1 MESDYSQT
9 AMREIIAKP
18 GRTYGLVVGI
28 EKYSNTSW
36 NVGGP
41 ANDALKFADW
51 LCKRDVPKEN
61 IRLCLS
67 LLEENNHLLE
77 QSDFTVEEATE
88 QNLSNIIENNFSKQ
102 KGDLLYIFW
111 AGHGLLSSERER
123 RLLCAD
129 ATSQNWRNLDLD
141 SLLLLLKS
149 NLFGIK
155 NHICILDACANYLL
169 ESDGRPT
176 NLKGKQFSSGQPMR
190 DYKQFVLLATREG
203 EKAIVNTKC
212 QTGYFSQAVREALEQ
227 EPLETWPPNMKVIS
241 EKVQQQVTS
250 LNNKQ
255 LPIFF
260 DSCSWD
266 GDRQSY
272 RLNELNL
279 PDKTPHLN
287 DESGKNISA
296 KPLTALIPD
305 TTTFEFEVVTVDAQG
320 RETKRCPKQA
330 QYFLEI
336 LGNGVELEMVSIPG
350 GKFTMGAP
358 KEELESGEE
367 ERPQHLVTVKP
378 FFMGKYPI
386 TQAQWRAIASLPK
399 IKRDLDPDPSCFKG
413 DNRPIERVSWYDA
426 EEFCDRLSEKKRRLY
441 RLPSEAEWEYA
452 CRARETTPFH
462 FGATISTNL
471 ANYCGQNQKI
481 KCRLYKGT
489 YGNEPNGI
497 YRQETSEVDIFSA
510 NAFGIHDM
518 HGLVWEWCADYYHKN
533 YQDAPSDGSIWL
545 INGNEEG
552 RILRGG
558 SWTSPPN
565 ICRSASRFFGNPSS
579 SNKNVGFR
587 VVCSF
592 V

>member
-1 MESDYSQT
+1 MTNNQ
-9 AMREIIAKP
+9 P
-18 GRTYGLVVGI
+18 GDKLNPKI
-28 EKYSNTSW
+28 QQELLNHLK
-36 NVGGP
+36 VGG
-41 ANDALKFADW
+41 NLT
-51 LCKRDVPKEN
+51 VGN
-61 IRLCLS
+61 INQQNITLNFQVGAPDCQ
-67 LLEENNHLLE
+67 E
-77 QSDFTVEEATE
+77 QSIDLIRQYIELFKVIAEGRYIPEISEVPSQSFTVSNEAE
-88 QNLSNIIENNFSKQ
+88 VIQPLW
-102 KGDLLYIFW
+102 LV
-111 AGHGLLSSERER
+111 
-123 RLLCAD
+123 
-129 ATSQNWRNLDLD
+129 
-141 SLLLLLKS
+141 
-149 NLFGIK
+149 
-155 NHICILDACANYLL
+155 
-169 ESDGRPT
+169 PT
-176 NLKGKQFSSGQPMR
+176 
-190 DYKQFVLLATREG
+190 
-203 EKAIVNTKC
+203 
-212 QTGYFSQAVREALEQ
+212 
-227 EPLETWPPNMKVIS
+227 
-241 EKVQQQVTS
+241 
-250 LNNKQ
+250 
-255 LPIFF
+255 
-260 DSCSWD
+260 
-266 GDRQSY
+266 
-272 RLNELNL
+272 
-279 PDKTPHLN
+279 
-287 DESGKNISA
+287 
-296 KPLTALIPD
+296 

-386 TQAQWRAIASLPK
+386 TQAQWRVIASLPK

-462 FGATISTNL
+462 FGATITTNL

-533 YQDAPSDGSIWL
+533 YQDAPSDGSVWL

>member
-9 AMREIIAKP
+9 AMTEIIAKP

-61 IRLCLS
+61 IQLCLS
-67 LLEENNHLLE
+67 SLEENNHLLE

-88 QNLSNIIENNFSKQ
+88 QNLSNIIENKFSKQ

-176 NLKGKQFSSGQPMR
+176 NLKGKEFSSGQPMR
-190 DYKQFVLLATREG
+190 DYKQFVLLAAREG
-203 EKAIVNTKC
+203 EKARVNTKS

-241 EKVQQQVTS
+241 EKVKQQVTS

-260 DSCSWD
+260 ESCSWD
-266 GDRQSY
+266 GDRESY

-279 PDKTPHLN
+279 PDKTPHLK
-287 DESGKNISA
+287 DESVKNISA
-296 KPLTALIPD
+296 KPLTSLIPD

-330 QYFLEI
+330 QYFVEI
-336 LGNGVELEMVSIPG
+336 LGDAVELEMVSIPG
-350 GKFTMGAP
+350 GKFTMGAAQ
-358 KEELESGEE
+358 EEFESGED
-367 ERPQHLVTVKP
+367 ERPRHLVTVKP

-399 IKRDLDPDPSCFKG
+399 IKHDLKPDPSCFQG
-413 DNRPIERVSWYDA
+413 DHQPVEQVNWYDA
-426 EEFCDRLSEKKRRLY
+426 LEFCARLSKKIGRTY

-452 CRARETTPFH
+452 CRAQTTTPFH
-462 FGATISTNL
+462 FGATITTNL
-471 ANYCGQNQKI
+471 ANYCGQDQNIHGVHHQQTTKV
-481 KCRLYKGT
+481 GSF
-489 YGNEPNGI
+489 P
-497 YRQETSEVDIFSA
+497 A
-510 NAFGIHDM
+510 NAFGLCDM
-518 HGLVWEWCADYYHKN
+518 HGNVWEWCADYWHED
-533 YQDAPSDGSIWL
+533 YQGAPSDGIVWV
-545 INGNEEG
+545 IDGNWEY

-558 SWTSPPN
+558 SWDYSASF
-565 ICRSASRFFGNPSS
+565 CRCASRFFE
-579 SNKNVGFR
+579 NKNVRKKEFGFR
-587 VVCSF
+587 VVCSG
-592 V
+592 

>member
-1 MESDYSQT
+1 MT
-9 AMREIIAKP
+9 EIIAKP
-18 GRTYGLVVGI
+18 ERTYGLVVGI
-28 EKYSNTSW
+28 EKYQETSW
-36 NVGGP
+36 NVKGGGP

-51 LCKRDVPKEN
+51 LCKRGVPEKN

-67 LLEENNHLLE
+67 PLEENNHLVE
-77 QSDFTVEEATE
+77 QLDLKVEEATE
-88 QNLSNIIENNFSKQ
+88 HNLSEIIENNLSQK
-102 KGDLLYIFW
+102 KGDLLCIFW
-111 AGHGLLSSERER
+111 AGHGLLTSERKR

-129 ATSQNWRNLDLD
+129 ATFQNWRNLNLD
-141 SLLLLLKS
+141 SLFLLLKS
-149 NLFGIK
+149 DSFKIQ
-155 NHICILDACANYLL
+155 NHICIFDACADFLKL
-169 ESDGRPT
+169 STLPK
-176 NLKGKQFSSGQPMR
+176 NLNGKDFSSGSPRQ
-190 DYKQFVLLATREG
+190 DSQTFVLFATREG
-203 EKAIVNTKC
+203 EKAKINPQEK
-212 QTGYFSQAVREALEQ
+212 TGYFSEAVRDALEQ
-227 EPLETWPPNMKVIS
+227 ESLEYWPPNMEEITKKV
-241 EKVQQQVTS
+241 KQQVAS
-250 LNNKQ
+250 LGKKQ
-255 LPIFF
+255 LPTYLYHR
-260 DSCSWD
+260 SWD
-266 GDRQSY
+266 GDTDY
-272 RLNELNL
+272 L
-279 PDKTPHLN
+279 PTHCREPEKFPLAN
-287 DESGKNISA
+287 DDLTTNCSRNPPIS
-296 KPLTALIPD
+296 LIPD
-305 TTTFEFEVVTVDAQG
+305 TTTFEFEVVTVDAQW

-462 FGATISTNL
+462 FGATITTHL

-533 YQDAPSDGSIWL
+533 YQDAPSDGSVWL